1 MSVHD
6 KMMTEIR
13 NPKKNSR
20 DRDKIN
26 VYMNFHLKD
35 SLEINVAEELI
46 EE

>member
-13 NPKKNSR
+13 KKSR